1 MQHCIS
7 VNCIP
12 IDLTLALFDVCCE
25 YVFLASVD
33 NFAQLLTIIGEMWQ
47 CGVTFIIQCSAL
59 TVWHFFHFF
68 FSVIFLISVRSGPDI
83 FLSLSLLQAGLDP
96 SGEGSATR
104 VLRLHS
110 ALFSTSIRSTRK
122 SSMLYFTA
130 SIHLFLC
137 LSLYTLLSTY
147 VCLQDSPVTILLF
160 SALYMPKPSQPG
172 LPYLVRDD
180 DTPSMRRISSFS
192 LFCLST

>member
-83 FLSLSLLQAGLDP
+83 FLSLSP
-96 SGEGSATR
+96 SGWFRSLGWGVSHTGSPSPLSSILHVHQVDPQ
-104 VLRLHS
+104 VLHVVLHDVDPP
-110 ALFSTSIRSTRK
+110 FSL
-122 SSMLYFTA
+122 SSPP
-130 SIHLFLC
+130 
-137 LSLYTLLSTY
+137 LLSMY
-147 VCLQDSPVTILLF
+147 VCLQDSPDTILLF
-160 SALYMPKPSQPG
+160 SALHMPKPSQPG
-172 LPYLVRDD
+172 PDITVCTHTY
-180 DTPSMRRISSFS
+180 
-192 LFCLST
+192 CY